1 MVSMLPLNVVD
12 QGFEP
17 RSDQT
22 EDYEIDICCFS
33 AIKPAALRNKRE
45 HTNHYTT
52 DPVYYYLMTESF
64 DLILQSASQKM

>member
-33 AIKPAALRNKRE
+33 AIKPAALRNKSKDWLARDQD
-45 HTNHYTT
+45 N
-52 DPVYYYLMTESF
+52 VTEWS
-64 DLILQSASQKM
+64 DVSTLRLISVS

>member
-33 AIKPAALRNKRE
+33 TIKPAALRSKSKDWLVRDQDN
-45 HTNHYTT
+45 
-52 DPVYYYLMTESF
+52 VTEWS
-64 DLILQSASQKM
+64 DVSTLRLISVS